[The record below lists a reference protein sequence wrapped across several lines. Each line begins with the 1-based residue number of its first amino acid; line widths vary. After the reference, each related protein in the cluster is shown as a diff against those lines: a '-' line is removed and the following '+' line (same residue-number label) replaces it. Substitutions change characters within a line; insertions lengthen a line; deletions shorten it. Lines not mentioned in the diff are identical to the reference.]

1 MSQRGSIHDRWWK
14 TNDGERTKTDR
25 YRAGH
30 RYRAVYRGPDGRQ
43 HSQSFDTKE
52 EAGRWLR
59 AELGRI
65 DTGAWT
71 DPGAGDRPYAEWAA
85 EWLAGLDVKPK
96 TRASYQSLLD
106 SRVLPAFGDVRL
118 SKVSTAM
125 VRRWLAD
132 LREEGLSGSRVT
144 QARQVLRASL
154 ETARLDGLI
163 GSNPVVG
170 TKAPRALRR
179 EHRYLTEAEVARL
192 ADAAEARSEGSGVVV
207 WFLALTGLRWG
218 EMVALRGRRVDVLR
232 RKVTVAESVTEVNGK
247 LIEGTPKTHERREVV
262 YPRYLAEM
270 VAPLVTGPD
279 ELVFPAPRGGYLRS
293 PNWRRRVWQPAV
305 ADAGL
310 SDLVP
315 HDLRHTAASL
325 AVASGASILA
335 VARMLG
341 HVDPSVTLKVYAGLY
356 TDDLEA
362 LADRLDERLSG
373 SGVAPVLPGTSA
385 GLIPI
390 EAKGA

>member
-14 TNDGERTKTDR
+14 TIDGERQKTDR
-25 YRAGH
+25 YRVGH

-52 EAGRWLR
+52 AAGRWLR
-59 AELGRI
+59 TELARI
-65 DTGAWT
+65 DGGSWT
-71 DPGAGDRPYAEWAA
+71 DPGAGDRPYGEWAA
-85 EWLAGLDVKPK
+85 EWLHSADVKPK

-106 SRVLPAFGDVRL
+106 SRVLPTFGDVKL

-125 VRRWLAD
+125 VRRWIAD
-132 LREEGLSGSRVT
+132 LRDEGLSGSRIT

-163 GSNPVVG
+163 GTNPVVG
-170 TKAPRALRR
+170 TKAPRAHRR

-192 ADAAEARSEGSGVVV
+192 AQAAEAGSEGSGVIV

-232 RKVTVAESVTEVNGK
+232 RKLTVAASVTEVNGK
-247 LIEGTPKTHERREVV
+247 LIEGLPKTHERRVLI

-270 VAPLVTGPD
+270 VGPLITGPD
-279 ELVFPAPRGGYLRS
+279 ELVFPAQRGGYLRS

-305 ADAGL
+305 AEAGL
-310 SDLVP
+310 VELVP
-315 HDLRHTAASL
+315 HDLRNTAASL

-341 HVDPSVTLKVYAGLY
+341 HADPSVTLRVYAGLF
-356 TDDLEA
+356 TEDLET

-373 SGVAPVLPGTSA
+373 SGVAPVLPGASTA
-385 GLIPI
+385 VATI
-390 EAKGA
+390 EAASA